1 MEEYILNI
9 RHTKHSDLEANQ
21 SFKNA
26 VGRSR
31 ECDKYSEVA
40 DNLSYVSGQSDE
52 KVPNIEE
59 YANDLGQKVVS
70 LLSEQGFTGT
80 FTVDGGYLSFEIDG
94 EPDSIYVQ
102 SLSEI
107 DPVWNDLDSDAATLA
122 DEVINQFYE

>member
-1 MEEYILNI
+1 MNI
-9 RHTKHSDLEANQ
+9 RHTKHSALEANQ

-26 VGRSR
+26 VGKFR
-31 ECDKYSEVA
+31 EFDKYSEVA

-52 KVPNIEE
+52 EVPNVEE
-59 YANDLGQKVVS
+59 YANDLGQKVIS
-70 LLSEQGFTGT
+70 LLSEQGFVGT

-94 EPDSIYVQ
+94 EPDSIYIQ

-122 DEVINQFYE
+122 DEVINQFY

>member
-52 KVPNIEE
+52 KFQMSKNTQMI
-59 YANDLGQKVVS
+59 
-70 LLSEQGFTGT
+70 
-80 FTVDGGYLSFEIDG
+80 
-94 EPDSIYVQ
+94 
-102 SLSEI
+102 
-107 DPVWNDLDSDAATLA
+107 LDRKL
-122 DEVINQFYE
+122 

>member
-1 MEEYILNI
+1 MNI
-9 RHTKHSDLEANQ
+9 RHTKHSALEANQ

-26 VGRSR
+26 VSKFR
-31 ECDKYSEVA
+31 EFDKYSEVA

-52 KVPNIEE
+52 EVPNVEE
-59 YANDLGQKVVS
+59 YANDLGQKVIN
-70 LLSEQGFTGT
+70 LLSEQGFAGT

-94 EPDSIYVQ
+94 EPDSIYIQ

-122 DEVINQFYE
+122 DEVINQFY